1 MLFLHGNVH
10 QETVNRALRILVQLL
25 SDSTLL
31 QRFHEGDIF
40 GGWVYGFETIS
51 PEMCKLL
58 ESSTVNFNPLK
69 RSVHTPLAGAT
80 LLSQLL
86 PSHSQSSQVYLLMV
100 AILLGRTCTDIPFS
114 ASFDLETLDSI
125 FQLGNSSQMV
135 QQAKICPDAA
145 YVLLAMIRVLIH
157 QVCQLLYVNSLHV
170 LSMLLIGVTTPP
182 AVDKAYLLHS
192 SLVPRTAP
200 F

>member
-31 QRFHEGDIF
+31 QRFQEGDIF
-40 GGWVYGFETIS
+40 GDWVCGFETIS

-58 ESSTVNFNPLK
+58 EKSTTNFNPLK
-69 RSVHTPLAGAT
+69 RSMHTPLPGAT

-100 AILLGRTCTDIPFS
+100 AILLGRTCTNIPFS

-125 FQLGNSSQMV
+125 FQLGYSSQMI
-135 QQAKICPDAA
+135 QQAKIFPDAA
-145 YVLLAMIRVLIH
+145 SVLLTMTRVLIH
-157 QVCQLLYVNSLHV
+157 QVREFFA
-170 LSMLLIGVTTPP
+170 T
-182 AVDKAYLLHS
+182 
-192 SLVPRTAP
+192 
-200 F
+200 

>member
-1 MLFLHGNVH
+1 M
-10 QETVNRALRILVQLL
+10 
-25 SDSTLL
+25 
-31 QRFHEGDIF
+31 HEGDIF

-51 PEMCKLL
+51 PEICKLL
-58 ESSTVNFNPLK
+58 ESSTINFNPLK

-86 PSHSQSSQVYLLMV
+86 PSHSQSSQVYFLMV

-125 FQLGNSSQMV
+125 FQLGNSSQTV
-135 QQAKICPDAA
+135 QQAKICPDAV

-157 QVCQLLYVNSLHV
+157 QVCELLYVNSLHV
-170 LSMLLIGVTTPP
+170 LSMLLIGVITPP

-192 SLVPRTAP
+192 SLVPRPTP